1 MLRRMVM
8 IWCCNMSEWLEKDG
22 WRGREGRWDGEVMR
36 EFKNELI
43 EGLDKV
49 VGVMLIDCRGRIRDE

>member
-8 IWCCNMSEWLEKDG
+8 IWCGSMSEWLEKDG
-22 WRGREGRWDGEVMR
+22 EEGRWDGKVMR

-49 VGVMLIDCRGRIRDE
+49 IGVMLIDCRGRIR